1 LTSHYSGKRIVLATM
16 HDKDQAIAP
25 AFSELLGAEVVV
37 PPDLDTD
44 ELGTFSGEVPRRG
57 TMGEV
62 AEAKARLG
70 MSSAGLAAGLASEGS
85 FGPHPASP
93 FVSAGMELLVFVD
106 DELDLTVSESLVDTS
121 PCFDQLVVAS
131 EEKLAVFL
139 ERVAFPEHAL
149 IVVPNEGV
157 SAGAISK
164 GIRDRDALSD
174 AIARAQ
180 SASSDGRARVET
192 DMRAHM
198 NPTRMA
204 TLGRLAEQLARRI
217 ASNCPACGDA
227 ALLELFEQWRAFE
240 RPPMLNGAPDYTA
253 ERFAQ
258 RHQQFK
264 DYQARLQALDPRDWT
279 TQQQVDWHLVRAEM
293 NGFDFNHRVL
303 KPWVRDPAFY
313 QSIWMARSDVP
324 GHEGPTHHAVVELW
338 QYELPLSADD
348 EARLARELGVIA
360 PLMAQANAT

>member
-1 LTSHYSGKRIVLATM
+1 M

-25 AFSELLGAEVVV
+25 PFREILGVEVIV

-44 ELGTFSGEVPRRG
+44 TLGTFSGEVARRG

-70 MSSAGLAAGLASEGS
+70 MSSAGLGAGLASEGS

-106 DELDLTVSESLVDTS
+106 DDLGLRISESLVDTS
-121 PCFDQLVVAS
+121 PCFDQLVVANDD
-131 EEKLAVFL
+131 KLADFL

-157 SAGAISK
+157 PAGGISK

-174 AIARAQ
+174 AIARAR
-180 SASSDGRARVET
+180 SASSDDRARVET

-204 TLGRLAEQLARRI
+204 TLRRLAEQLARRL
-217 ASNCPACGDA
+217 AADCPACG
-227 ALLELFEQWRAFE
+227 
-240 RPPMLNGAPDYTA
+240 APGFGT
-253 ERFAQ
+253 
-258 RHQQFK
+258 
-264 DYQARLQALDPRDWT
+264 
-279 TQQQVDWHLVRAEM
+279 VDVETGLPCEWCGMPTELVRHEIMGCARC
-293 NGFDFNHRVL
+293 NHREQRPRPDGL
-303 KPWVRDPAFY
+303 THSDPGY
-313 QSIWMARSDVP
+313 CPRCNP
-324 GHEGPTHHAVVELW
+324 
-338 QYELPLSADD
+338 
-348 EARLARELGVIA
+348 
-360 PLMAQANAT
+360 